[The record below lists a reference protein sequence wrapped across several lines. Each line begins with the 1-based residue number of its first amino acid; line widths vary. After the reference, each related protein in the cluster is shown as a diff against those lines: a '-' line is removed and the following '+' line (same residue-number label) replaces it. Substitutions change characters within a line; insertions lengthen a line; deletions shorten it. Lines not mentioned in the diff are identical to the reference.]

1 MTALSKAT
9 LKNIWKA
16 RFQPQASDF
25 ANLIDSWTDYSVPLE
40 TLAAA
45 VSGGSVG
52 VPLYTSAASVTMVA
66 ASAAAVAGVPIF
78 TGAPSADAMPIGSQ
92 MFYATRFSGGSFF
105 TLQTVGAAT
114 GAPTVFA
121 NTGVFLKTYQGS
133 AGTIFGNFINAE
145 MYRGTPAAP
154 LLVPTNTN
162 VLQIKAIAQGDLAG
176 LTGAEIRARTVAAT
190 SAAANIEFMFYIAD
204 NVTGATSE
212 RQMRIRKGAVNFEP
226 KVSAIATPVAGDV
239 YYDSGTNKLRC
250 WNGTSWNDLF

>member
-66 ASAAAVAGVPIF
+66 ASAAAVAGIPIF
-78 TGAPSADAMPIGSQ
+78 TASLSVDAMPIGSQ
-92 MFYATRFSGGSFF
+92 MFYATRFTGGSFF
-105 TLQTVGAAT
+105 TMQSVGAAS
-114 GAPTVFA
+114 PTVFA
-121 NTGVFLKTYQGS
+121 NTGFYLKTYQGS
-133 AGTIFGNFINAE
+133 AGTIFSNFINAE
-145 MYRGTPAAP
+145 MSCGTPAAP
-154 LLVPTNTN
+154 LAVPTSTN
-162 VLQIKAIAQGDLAG
+162 VLQIRAIAQGDSVG

-190 SAAANIEFMFYIAD
+190 SAAANIELMFYIAD
-204 NVTGATSE
+204 NVSGATSE

>member
-25 ANLIDSWTDYSVPLE
+25 SNLIDSWTDYSVPLE

-66 ASAAAVAGVPIF
+66 ASAAAVAGIPIYS
-78 TGAPSADAMPIGSQ
+78 GANTTAANAAPTGSQ
-92 MFYATRFSGGSFF
+92 MFWASTSSVGGGIRM
-105 TLQTVGAAT
+105 QVVG
-114 GAPTVFA
+114 GLSA
-121 NTGVFLKTYQGS
+121 NLAQNYVIMQTYQGS
-133 AGTIFGNFINAE
+133 ASLLTGNLIEAQA
-145 MYRGTPAAP
+145 YGGTPTSAKSVGAN
-154 LLVPTNTN
+154 VN
-162 VLQIKAIAQGDLAG
+162 VLRMAAASQGELG
-176 LTGAEIRARTVAAT
+176 LTYGAQFLARTIVAT
-190 SAAANIEFMFYIAD
+190 SAVGSIEWMFYVGDTASVVTAD
-204 NVTGATSE
+204 
-212 RQMRIRKGAVNFEP
+212 RQLRVRKGAVNFEP

>member
-9 LKNIWKA
+9 LKNVWKA

-52 VPLYTSAASVTMVA
+52 VPLYTSAAGVTMVA
-66 ASAAAVAGVPIF
+66 ASAAAVAGIPIF
-78 TGAPSADAMPIGSQ
+78 TGSPGVDAMPIGSQ
-92 MFYATRFSGGSFF
+92 MFYATRVGGGSLF
-105 TLQTVGAAT
+105 TMQSVGAAS
-114 GAPTVFA
+114 PSVFA
-121 NTGVFLKTYQGS
+121 NTGFYLTTYQGS
-133 AGTIFGNFINAE
+133 ASLILGNFIHAT
-145 MYRGTPAAP
+145 MSRGTPAAP
-154 LLVPTNTN
+154 LPVPTNTN
-162 VLQIKAIAQGDLAG
+162 VLLIKAIAQGDSSG
-176 LTGAEIRARTVAAT
+176 LTGAEIRARTVSAT

-204 NVTGATSE
+204 NVSGATSE

>member
-66 ASAAAVAGVPIF
+66 ASAAAVAGIPMF
-78 TGAPSADAMPIGSQ
+78 TASPSAGAMPVGSQ
-92 MFYATRFSGGSFF
+92 MVYATRFGGGNLLIMQS
-105 TLQTVGAAT
+105 VGAAS
-114 GAPTVFA
+114 PSVFA
-121 NTGVFLKTYQGS
+121 NTGFSLRTHQGS
-133 AGTIFGNFINAE
+133 AGTIFSNFINAE
-145 MYRGTPAAP
+145 MSRGTPAAP
-154 LLVPTNTN
+154 LAVPTGTN
-162 VLQIKAIAQGDLAG
+162 VLQIRAIAQGDSAQ
-176 LTGAEIRARTVAAT
+176 LTGAEIRARTVSAT

-204 NVTGATSE
+204 NVVGATSE
-212 RQMRIRKGAVNFEP
+212 RQMSIRKGAVNFEP

>member
-66 ASAAAVAGVPIF
+66 ASAAAVAGIPIYSGSN
-78 TGAPSADAMPIGSQ
+78 TAATVAPTGSQ
-92 MFYATRFSGGSFF
+92 MFWASTSSVGGGIRM
-105 TLQTVGAAT
+105 QVVG
-114 GAPTVFA
+114 GLSA
-121 NTGVFLKTYQGS
+121 NLAQNYVTMTTYQGS
-133 AGTIFGNFINAE
+133 ASTLTGNLIEAQV
-145 MYRGTPAAP
+145 YGGSPTSSKSVAAN
-154 LLVPTNTN
+154 VN
-162 VLQIKAIAQGDLAG
+162 VLRIAAASQGELG
-176 LTGAEIRARTVAAT
+176 LQYGAQMLARTIVAT
-190 SAAANIEFMFYIAD
+190 SAVGSIEWMFYVGDTASV
-204 NVTGATSE
+204 VTTD
-212 RQMRIRKGAVNFEP
+212 RQLRVRKGAVNFEP

>member
-25 ANLIDSWTDYSVPLE
+25 SNLIDSWTDYSVPLE

-66 ASAAAVAGVPIF
+66 ASAAAVAGIPIF
-78 TGAPSADAMPIGSQ
+78 TASPSAGDMPIGSQ
-92 MFYATRFSGGSFF
+92 MFYATRFGGGMFF
-105 TLQTVGAAT
+105 TMQSVGAAS
-114 GAPTVFA
+114 PSVFA
-121 NTGVFLKTYQGS
+121 NTGVYLKTYQGS
-133 AGTIFGNFINAE
+133 AGTIFSNFINAE
-145 MYRGTPAAP
+145 MSRGTPAAP
-154 LLVPTNTN
+154 LAVPTSTN
-162 VLQIKAIAQGDLAG
+162 VLQIRAIAQGDSGG
-176 LTGAEIRARTVAAT
+176 LTGAEIRARTVSAT

-204 NVTGATSE
+204 NVSGASSE